1 MKHGRRNRW
10 ASTGILAVVVFGAGG
25 LAVALGLPWWIL
37 VVCLVLVVLSAVGFG

>member
-1 MKHGRRNRW
+1 MRSSGRNRW
-10 ASTGILAVVVFGAGG
+10 TTTGIVAVVVFGAGG